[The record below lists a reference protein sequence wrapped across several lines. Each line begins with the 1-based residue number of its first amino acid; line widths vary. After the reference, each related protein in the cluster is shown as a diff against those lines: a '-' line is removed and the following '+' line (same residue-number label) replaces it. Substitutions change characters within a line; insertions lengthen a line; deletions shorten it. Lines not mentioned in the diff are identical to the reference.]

1 MTNGLKY
8 KVADTLKIAELLNK
22 ARENKDNPKVLGE
35 CVKELNEY
43 PNEVIAEFIRA
54 AEQYERFANEK
65 DLMPVV
71 GMITMR
77 LNLVE
82 VKDKQEYF
90 NPDF

>member
-1 MTNGLKY
+1 MTEGLKY
-8 KVADTLKIAELLNK
+8 KTKDTLRIAELLNK
-22 ARENKDNPKVLGE
+22 VRENKDNPQVLGE

-54 AEQYERFANEK
+54 TVQYERFANKK

-71 GMITMR
+71 GMITLR

-82 VKDKQEYF
+82 VKKEQEYF
-90 NPDF
+90 NPDI